1 MTSCFCRKV
10 WLPVES
16 TSRNTDSSQRVVVQD
31 SSLCCQLASTA
42 SKCSPHL
49 TPLLNA
55 AASLLLSGRK
65 HINCNKYSTVHHQSI
80 SLLSMSSS
88 FPTTSSSIWWLV
100 EIQTH
105 QTTVGTLLKW
115 PVTLSCVVT
124 FDKYSAD
131 RSDSSYILTSP
142 PCCLFL
148 SPILLLTCCVDLFF
162 MDTWAW
168 LYTHGVLS
176 SDTSQQYHTCCLCF
190 SLRDASFLQRGS
202 GSCIH
207 EDHSR
212 CDVEG
217 RAGGEGDP
225 IKRPYPHPAPR
236 QPWVL
241 PRGLCCRQAT

>member
-176 SDTSQQYHTCCLCF
+176 SDTSQQYHTRWLCF
-190 SLRDASFLQRGS
+190 SLWDTSFFAAWQWKLYPRRPQQMWCGRTGGWRRGS
-202 GSCIH
+202 DQTTLSP
-207 EDHSR
+207 SSTST
-212 CDVEG
+212 
-217 RAGGEGDP
+217 AMSF
-225 IKRPYPHPAPR
+225 APGT
-236 QPWVL
+236 L
-241 PRGLCCRQAT
+241 L